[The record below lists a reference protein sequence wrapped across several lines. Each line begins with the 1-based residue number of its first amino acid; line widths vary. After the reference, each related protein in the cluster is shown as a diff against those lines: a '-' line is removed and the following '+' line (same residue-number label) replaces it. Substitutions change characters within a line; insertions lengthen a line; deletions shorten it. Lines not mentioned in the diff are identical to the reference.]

1 MDRMTLD
8 TAIPHRITAALA
20 LVAATLALAACGT
33 TSSLEAPA
41 ERAAIDLTPYSRLI
55 VEDFK
60 DAATGKMKPEARPL
74 LEPKVAEATRMFP
87 EQIASVVKAGGGF
100 DEVLRTGAPDAQTL
114 VLRGT
119 ITQYDPGNA
128 ALQLLVGFGAGTANF
143 NSTLQ
148 LVDGGTGNVL
158 GTWNVDKNSWALG
171 GMIAAS
177 QKPEDFMQEA
187 ARKIGTEL
195 SDRRKAGSIK
205 KPAD

>member
-1 MDRMTLD
+1 MHDVTHTPRRT
-8 TAIPHRITAALA
+8 T
-20 LVAATLALAACGT
+20 AATLAALLATAILAGCGT

-41 ERAAIDLTPYSRLI
+41 EHATIDLTPYSRLM

-60 DAATGKMKPEARPL
+60 DEATAKMKPEARPL
-74 LEPKVAEATRMFP
+74 LEPKVTAAMKMFP
-87 EQIASVVKAGGGF
+87 DQIASVVKAGGGF

-128 ALQLLVGFGAGTANF
+128 ALQLMIGFGAGTANF
-143 NSTLQ
+143 DSKLQ
-148 LVDGGTGNVL
+148 LVDGGTGSVL

-171 GMIAAS
+171 GVFAMS

-187 ARKIGTEL
+187 AKKIGTEL
-195 SDRRKAGSIK
+195 SDKRKAGSIK
-205 KPAD
+205 KPVN

>member
-1 MDRMTLD
+1 MHD
-8 TAIPHRITAALA
+8 ITHTPQRTNAAALTA
-20 LVAATLALAACGT
+20 LLAAAMLAGCGT

-41 ERAAIDLTPYSRLI
+41 EHATIDLTPYSRLI

-60 DAATGKMKPEARPL
+60 DEATAKMKPEARPL
-74 LEPKVAEATRMFP
+74 LEPKVTAAVKMFP
-87 EQIASVVKAGGGF
+87 DQIASVVKAGGGF

-143 NSTLQ
+143 DSKLQ
-148 LVDGGTGNVL
+148 LVDGGTGSVL

-171 GMIAAS
+171 GVFAAS

-187 ARKIGTEL
+187 AKKIGTEL
-195 SDRRKAGSIK
+195 SDKRKAGSIK
-205 KPAD
+205 KPAN

>member
-1 MDRMTLD
+1 MAMLD
-8 TAIPHRITAALA
+8 TAILHRATRTLA
-20 LVAATLALAACGT
+20 LVVTTLALGACGT
-33 TSSLEAPA
+33 TSSLEAPT
-41 ERAAIDLTPYSRLI
+41 ERAAIDLTAYSRLI

-60 DAATGKMKPEARPL
+60 DEATAKLKPEARPL
-74 LEPKVAEATRMFP
+74 LEPKVTAAVKMFP
-87 EQIASVVKAGGGF
+87 DQIASVVKAGGGF

-143 NSTLQ
+143 DSKLQ
-148 LVDGGTGNVL
+148 LVDGGTGSVL

-171 GMIAAS
+171 GVFAAS

-187 ARKIGTEL
+187 AKKIGTEL
-195 SDRRKAGSIK
+195 SDKRKAGSIK
-205 KPAD
+205 KPAN

>member
-1 MDRMTLD
+1 
-8 TAIPHRITAALA
+8 
-20 LVAATLALAACGT
+20 
-33 TSSLEAPA
+33 
-41 ERAAIDLTPYSRLI
+41 
-55 VEDFK
+55 
-60 DAATGKMKPEARPL
+60 MKPEARPL

-114 VLRGT
+114 ILRGT